1 MQLSFPVAISRASDA
16 DDLMI
21 AVQRGGLCLRVV
33 ILTSLL
39 RITHAHHDREIGHK
53 LIVEVDTSHYTGLEM
68 RRMLHCVRCLYH
80 HTGERRQ
87 AYAKARDDGEG
98 ASRRVLGVRRYGKC
112 QQRQGEEDSFN
123 VITVYCHNCMILL
136 LLCLVIIITE
146 KCQIIV
152 SGARFISKAYIQKKV
167 FRDFTALKHS
177 ENIFDLQ
184 EISPCCCAYAQDGQE

>member
-1 MQLSFPVAISRASDA
+1 
-16 DDLMI
+16 
-21 AVQRGGLCLRVV
+21 
-33 ILTSLL
+33 
-39 RITHAHHDREIGHK
+39 
-53 LIVEVDTSHYTGLEM
+53 
-68 RRMLHCVRCLYH
+68 
-80 HTGERRQ
+80 
-87 AYAKARDDGEG
+87 
-98 ASRRVLGVRRYGKC
+98 
-112 QQRQGEEDSFN
+112 
-123 VITVYCHNCMILL
+123 MILL

>member
-21 AVQRGGLCLRVV
+21 AAQRGGLCLRVV

-68 RRMLHCVRCLYH
+68 RRMRLFARCKYR

-87 AYAKARDDGEG
+87 AYAEARDDGEG
-98 ASRRVLGVRRYGKC
+98 ACRRMLGVRSYGQC
-112 QQRQGEEDSFN
+112 RQRQGEEDSFN
-123 VITVYCHNCMILL
+123 VITIYCHNIMILL

-152 SGARFISKAYIQKKV
+152 YTQDLLARAYIQKKC
-167 FRDFTALKHS
+167 S
-177 ENIFDLQ
+177 ETSQ
-184 EISPCCCAYAQDGQE
+184 P